1 MLRRVIKE
9 AVRVRD
15 RLTVTGG
22 VSSTKCGIS
31 MSDGS
36 PVPVEKIMVEFG
48 ICREKAEKIAMRR
61 AQ

>member
-9 AVRVRD
+9 AVKVRD

-22 VSSTKCGIS
+22 VFSTKRGIS

-36 PVPVEKIMVEFG
+36 SVPVEKIMIEFG
-48 ICREKAEKIAMRR
+48 ICREAAEKIAMRR
-61 AQ
+61 SQ